1 MPTGVVCGVAGLSV
15 EEIIILIVFLLLIAL
30 LSVIIFKWLRIPYT
44 IGLII
49 IGAGIALFSDITGML
64 DPLISFT
71 LSPEI
76 ILFLFLP
83 PLIFEAAYRMNSR
96 VFFRNIVPVL
106 ILTLPGIVVSMI
118 VIGGI
123 SALLTPVPIFSALLF
138 GALISATDPV
148 SVLALFQKLG
158 ISERLKTLVEG
169 ESLFNDATAIV
180 LYNAVIVI
188 AVSGVFTATDV
199 TGGLTEFVGDFL
211 GGILSGC
218 LTGMVIGYLILFSRD
233 NMAFAETVS
242 LIVAYAAF
250 LVAEIFFGVSGVISV
265 VFAGLTL
272 GWIASLT
279 LKPAE
284 RNHMNDFWHFAGF
297 ISNSLIFLLVG
308 ITVINLVEMMGT
320 GTMIVLLGGA
330 GIAAVLAGRL
340 VVVYGLTAV
349 YNLLPGADVIG
360 IRYQHIL
367 FWGGLR
373 GAVALAL
380 ALSIPVTVPFRDEIL
395 LMTIMVT
402 LFTILVQGST
412 IHLLISRL
420 RLNRPSNLAWVEYL
434 DTRLTTK
441 RKALSLLEKIHET
454 RDIDP
459 QIYASVHA
467 EYVNAVRRC
476 EMDFRVFEKS
486 LNLTPKMIEQALWS
500 RLLSVQRRGYR
511 ELYDKSL
518 ISEFV
523 FDILTHSLNS
533 GYAMIR
539 NRETPE
545 FRIDKKPL
553 EIEVIRWL
561 IAVIHRVSPRAPAAK
576 NLRKFSLSIEYQ
588 TLISE
593 VGAASRARESIDT
606 ISRDFTVPDDLLD
619 VVRAGYSHHI
629 AECNAALQEMGKKYP
644 ELAEDIED
652 YYLRM
657 TLIMREGDIIRHLA
671 DEGTIYENVRDDLLR
686 DLEQEKEALEKHV
699 YNIL

>member
-1 MPTGVVCGVAGLSV
+1 MSSGGD
-15 EEIIILIVFLLLIAL
+15 
-30 LSVIIFKWLRIPYT
+30 
-44 IGLII
+44 
-49 IGAGIALFSDITGML
+49 IGASH
-64 DPLISFT
+64 P
-71 LSPEI
+71 
-76 ILFLFLP
+76 
-83 PLIFEAAYRMNSR
+83 
-96 VFFRNIVPVL
+96 
-106 ILTLPGIVVSMI
+106 
-118 VIGGI
+118 
-123 SALLTPVPIFSALLF
+123 PVPIFSALLF

-169 ESLFNDATAIV
+169 GESLFNDATAIV

-199 TGGLTEFVGDFL
+199 TGGGLTEFVGDFL

-320 GTMIVLLGGA
+320 GTMIVLLGGGA

-373 GAVALAL
+373 GGAVALAL

-545 FRIDKKPL
+545 FRIDKKPPL

-593 VGAASRARESIDT
+593 VGGAASRARESIDT

-629 AECNAALQEMGKKYP
+629 AECNAALQEMGGKKYP

-657 TLIMREGDIIRHLA
+657 T
-671 DEGTIYENVRDDLLR
+671 
-686 DLEQEKEALEKHV
+686 
-699 YNIL
+699 